1 MSMRDASF
9 GTAPQS
15 RRRPLAG
22 GAAYMPTRAAG
33 PLLERARRILE
44 ELFGPPADRDFG
56 VRFWTDEIEGP
67 ADPSFTLV
75 LEWPGALRSML
86 LPPTERSLGEAYAF
100 GDCDVEGDLE
110 LAVATVEPVLRS
122 LWSPSGMAKLAAELR
137 RFPGSRDRR
146 RPSAVARAP
155 EDRRRQGPA
164 RSGRLHSRDRDA
176 SSVRYH
182 YDLGNDFYALWLD
195 PYMQYS
201 CGYFPDGDEPLERG
215 QQAKLD
221 LLCRKLRLEPGQR
234 LLDIGCGWGGLVRF
248 AAERFGV
255 RATGITLSEP
265 QAKFARERLAAEGLG
280 DRCEIRVIDYRD
292 LPDDECFD
300 AVVSVGMVEHV
311 GHRNLP
317 EFFAA
322 AFRHLRP
329 GGLFLDQ
336 GIVTLDDARPWLRR
350 LRERVFHRWTS
361 FIESHVF
368 PDGELVTAGER
379 LAPAEATGFETRD
392 VTSLREHYA
401 ITLRHWVR
409 RLEAAREEAIAMV
422 GRPTYR
428 VWRLYM
434 AGSAYGF
441 ASGRIG
447 LVHELYRKPA

>member
-1 MSMRDASF
+1 MM
-9 GTAPQS
+9 
-15 RRRPLAG
+15 
-22 GAAYMPTRAAG
+22 
-33 PLLERARRILE
+33 
-44 ELFGPPADRDFG
+44 
-56 VRFWTDEIEGP
+56 
-67 ADPSFTLV
+67 
-75 LEWPGALRSML
+75 
-86 LPPTERSLGEAYAF
+86 LPPTERSLGEAYVF

-110 LAVATVEPVLRS
+110 AAVATVEPVLRD
-122 LWSPSGMAKLAAELR
+122 LWPPRRLARLAVELR
-137 RFPGSRDRR
+137 GSPRSREKPRGAPASSTRDERR
-146 RPSAVARAP
+146 RGGPS
-155 EDRRRQGPA
+155 RRGK
-164 RSGRLHSRDRDA
+164 LHSRDRDA

-182 YDLGNDFYALWLD
+182 YDLGNEFYALWLD

-201 CGYFPDGDEPLERG
+201 CGYFSEGNESLELG
-215 QQAKLD
+215 QEAKLD
-221 LLCRKLRLEPGQR
+221 LLCGKLRLERGQR
-234 LLDIGCGWGGLVRF
+234 LLDIGCGWGGFVRF

-265 QAKFARERLAAEGLG
+265 QARFARARLAEEGLSG
-280 DRCEIRVIDYRD
+280 RCEIRVLDYRD
-292 LPDDECFD
+292 LPDDERFD
-300 AVVSVGMVEHV
+300 AIVSVGMVEHV

-317 EFFAA
+317 EFFSA

-336 GIVTLDDARPWLRR
+336 GIVTLDSTRPWLRR
-350 LRERVFHRWTS
+350 LRERLLHRWTS

-379 LAPAEATGFETRD
+379 LAPAEAVGFETRD

-409 RLEAAREEAIAMV
+409 RLEAVREEAISMV

-428 VWRLYM
+428 AWRLYM
-434 AGSAYGF
+434 AGSAHGF

>member
-1 MSMRDASF
+1 
-9 GTAPQS
+9 
-15 RRRPLAG
+15 
-22 GAAYMPTRAAG
+22 MPTRAA
-33 PLLERARRILE
+33 PSDLDPSRRILDD
-44 ELFGPPADRDFG
+44 LFGSPSRRDFS
-56 VRFWTDEIEGP
+56 VRFWTGETEGP
-67 ADPSFTLV
+67 PDAPFTLV
-75 LEWPGALRSML
+75 LAGPGALRSML
-86 LPPTERSLGEAYAF
+86 LPPTERSLGEAYVF

-110 LAVATVEPVLRS
+110 RAVATVEPVLRG
-122 LWSPSGMAKLAAELR
+122 LWSPSGLARLAAELR
-137 RFPGSRDRR
+137 RFPAERGERR
-146 RPSAVARAP
+146 RRAASSGPEGRAREGPS
-155 EDRRRQGPA
+155 RRGK
-164 RSGRLHSRDRDA
+164 LHSRGRDA

-195 PYMQYS
+195 PFMQYS
-201 CGYFPDGDEPLERG
+201 CGYFPGGDESLERG
-215 QQAKLD
+215 QEAKLE
-221 LLCRKLRLEPGQR
+221 LLCRKLLLEPGQR
-234 LLDIGCGWGGLVRF
+234 LLDIGCGWGGFVRF

-265 QAKFARERLAAEGLG
+265 QALFARERLAEEGLSG
-280 DRCEIRVIDYRD
+280 RCEIRVMDYRD
-292 LPDDECFD
+292 LPEEERFD
-300 AVVSVGMVEHV
+300 AIVSVGMVEHV

-317 EFFAA
+317 EFFSA

-336 GIVTLDDARPWLRR
+336 GIVTLDSTRPWLRR
-350 LRERVFHRWTS
+350 LRERLFHRWTS

-379 LAPAEATGFETRD
+379 LAPAEAVGFETRD

-409 RLEAAREEAIAMV
+409 RLEAVREEAISMV

-434 AGSAYGF
+434 AGSAHGF